1 MAPWNVALQDPLSMG
16 FSGQE
21 YWSGLPVPSPG
32 ELPNPGTE
40 PGSPAISGR
49 FFTIWGTR
57 TAIFRKVARKFLAQF
72 LFLSLSILSLS
83 CRQTQLE
90 FYKHKVEAFMAYSVW
105 ICTPKGKDTGSLG
118 AEKCRRMCILSLSF
132 SRMSQINR
140 PWFKIFDGVAW
151 RAPLPET
158 CHIRFWLK
166 STWQDFNFKE
176 SSLGLEPWSFFFF

>member
-21 YWSGLPVPSPG
+21 YWSGLPFPSPG
-32 ELPNPGTE
+32 ELPNPRIE
-40 PGSPAISGR
+40 PRSPAISGR
-49 FFTIWGTR
+49 FSTVWGTR
-57 TAIFRKVARKFLAQF
+57 AAIFQKVTRKFLAQF

-90 FYKHKVEAFMAYSVW
+90 FYKHKVEAFMAFTVW
-105 ICTPKGKDTGSLG
+105 ICPPKGKDTGSLG

-166 STWQDFNFKE
+166 STCP
-176 SSLGLEPWSFFFF
+176 GLQPHPKFQFGTWTMVF